1 LYFEINLTDLCNNN
15 SMKNITVSIDD
26 LPEATVV
33 AGKNSRILFSNQLAQ
48 NRFKDNAKLGR
59 LAPWLESRH
68 GWTCKECEDGTIVG
82 VFRPDA
88 DETARAKTMLFATL
102 SHEIRTPL
110 NGIIG
115 MAGLLGM
122 SELTS
127 AQRSWLGS
135 VQDSG
140 QHLLG
145 LLNDILDYAKL
156 ESGKIELETV
166 NFDPIHTLQSIA
178 EICSPRAHEKGL
190 DIMVAIGKNIP
201 KKVSGDDGRLRQIIL
216 NLASNA
222 VKFTHDGGIV
232 LRVEAPTN
240 DSLLFSVEDSGIGV
254 PADKLE
260 TIFDEFAQADSSHT
274 RQYGG
279 TGLGLAIVKRL
290 SKAMGGDVK
299 VMQNPKGGTIF
310 SVELPFKTTELA
322 EEAFDFKNK
331 KIAIATNS
339 DVLYDVLACNLGVFG
354 ANIIRFKNSKDLKGV
369 GTILLDDG
377 FQSDAIDKILKGP
390 PPCIAMIGQEKRE
403 LIETYRQKGAF
414 GYLIKPL
421 RLASLFERVRLALDN
436 IVDEKITFSND
447 ERAENTKNL
456 SGVRVL
462 LAEDNRINAL
472 LAKSLL
478 ERMGCDVVT
487 VGNGEEAVHSV
498 QSTPYDLVFM
508 DFHMPVMDGL
518 EATRKIRDLG
528 LKNLPIIALTAAAM
542 EEDRRSCAAAGMD
555 DFITKPLELNA
566 LEAILQKWVGGAT
579 TRVLNAA

>member
-1 LYFEINLTDLCNNN
+1 
-15 SMKNITVSIDD
+15 MKNITVSIDD
-26 LPEATVV
+26 IPEATVV

-48 NRFKDNAKLGR
+48 NRFKENAKLGR

-68 GWTCKECEDGTIVG
+68 GWTCNECEDGTIVG

-156 ESGKIELETV
+156 ESGKIDLETV
-166 NFDPIHTLQSIA
+166 NFDPVHTLQSIA

-222 VKFTHDGGIV
+222 VKFTHEGGIV
-232 LRVEAPTN
+232 LRIDVRNSEH
-240 DSLLFSVEDSGIGV
+240 LCFCVEDSGIGV
-254 PADKLE
+254 PQDKIE

-299 VMQNPKGGTIF
+299 IMQNPRGGTIF
-310 SVELPFKTTELA
+310 SVELPFKTVEPATNEYN
-322 EEAFDFKNK
+322 FKNK
-331 KIAIATNS
+331 KIAIATKS
-339 DVLYDVLACNLGVFG
+339 DVLYDVLSCNLGVYG
-354 ANIIRFKNSKDLKGV
+354 ANVIRFNSTKDLRGV
-369 GTILLDDG
+369 KTILLDDG
-377 FQSDAIDKILKGP
+377 FESDAIDTILKGP

-403 LIETYRQKGAF
+403 LIETYREKGAF

-421 RLASLFERVRLALDN
+421 RLGSLLERVKLALDN
-436 IVDEKITFSND
+436 IVDDMIEVSND
-447 ERAENTKNL
+447 ERADNTKKL

-487 VGNGEEAVHSV
+487 VGNGEEAVQSV
-498 QSTPYDLVFM
+498 QTTPYDLVFM

-518 EATRKIRDLG
+518 AATQQIRALG
-528 LKNLPIIALTAAAM
+528 LKALPIIALTAAAM
-542 EEDRRSCAAAGMD
+542 EEDRRACSAAGMD

-566 LEAILQKWVGGAT
+566 LETILQKWVSGNAQKT
-579 TRVLNAA
+579 LNAA

>member
-1 LYFEINLTDLCNNN
+1 
-15 SMKNITVSIDD
+15 MKNITVSIDD
-26 LPEATVV
+26 IPEATVV

-48 NRFKDNAKLGR
+48 NRFKENAKLGR

-68 GWTCKECEDGTIVG
+68 GWTCNECEDGTIVG

-156 ESGKIELETV
+156 ESGKIDLETV
-166 NFDPIHTLQSIA
+166 NFDPVHTLQSIA

-222 VKFTHDGGIV
+222 VKFTHEGGIV
-232 LRVEAPTN
+232 LRIDVRNSEH
-240 DSLLFSVEDSGIGV
+240 LCFCVEDSGIGV
-254 PADKLE
+254 PQDKIE

-299 VMQNPKGGTIF
+299 IMPNPKGGTIF
-310 SVELPFKTTELA
+310 SVELPFKTVEPATNEYN
-322 EEAFDFKNK
+322 FKNK
-331 KIAIATNS
+331 KIAIATKS
-339 DVLYDVLACNLGVFG
+339 DVLYDVLSCNLGVYG
-354 ANIIRFKNSKDLKGV
+354 ASVIRFNSTKDLRGV
-369 GTILLDDG
+369 KTILLDDG
-377 FQSDAIDKILKGP
+377 FESDAIDTILKGP

-403 LIETYRQKGAF
+403 LIETYREKGAF

-421 RLASLFERVRLALDN
+421 RLGSLLERVKLALDN
-436 IVDEKITFSND
+436 IIDDMVEVSND
-447 ERAENTKNL
+447 ERADNTKKL

-487 VGNGEEAVHSV
+487 VGNGEEAVQSV
-498 QSTPYDLVFM
+498 QTTPYDLVFM

-518 EATRKIRDLG
+518 GATRQIRALG
-528 LKNLPIIALTAAAM
+528 LKALPIIALTAAAM
-542 EEDRRSCAAAGMD
+542 EEDRRACTAAGMD

-566 LEAILQKWVGGAT
+566 LETILQKWVSGNAPKA
-579 TRVLNAA
+579 LNAA

>member
-1 LYFEINLTDLCNNN
+1 
-15 SMKNITVSIDD
+15 MKNITVSIDD
-26 LPEATVV
+26 IPEATVV

-48 NRFKDNAKLGR
+48 NRFKENAKLGR

-68 GWTCKECEDGTIVG
+68 GWTCNECEDGTIVG

-156 ESGKIELETV
+156 ESGKIDLETV
-166 NFDPIHTLQSIA
+166 NFDPVHTLQSIA

-222 VKFTHDGGIV
+222 VKFTHEGGIV
-232 LRVEAPTN
+232 LRIDVRNSEH
-240 DSLLFSVEDSGIGV
+240 LCFCVEDSGIGV
-254 PADKLE
+254 PQNKIE

-299 VMQNPKGGTIF
+299 IMQNPRGGTIF
-310 SVELPFKTTELA
+310 SVELPFKTVEPATNEYN
-322 EEAFDFKNK
+322 FKNK
-331 KIAIATNS
+331 KIAIATKS
-339 DVLYDVLACNLGVFG
+339 DVLYDVLSCNLGVYG
-354 ANIIRFKNSKDLKGV
+354 ANVIRFNNTKDLRGV
-369 GTILLDDG
+369 KTILLDDG
-377 FQSDAIDKILKGP
+377 FESDAIDTILKGP

-403 LIETYRQKGAF
+403 LIETYREKGAF

-421 RLASLFERVRLALDN
+421 RLGSLLERVKLALDN
-436 IVDEKITFSND
+436 IVDEMIEVSND
-447 ERAENTKNL
+447 ERADNTKKL

-487 VGNGEEAVHSV
+487 VGNGEEAVQSV
-498 QSTPYDLVFM
+498 QTTPYDLVFM

-518 EATRKIRDLG
+518 AATQQIRALG
-528 LKNLPIIALTAAAM
+528 LKALPIIALTAAAM
-542 EEDRRSCAAAGMD
+542 EEDRRACSAAGMD

-566 LEAILQKWVGGAT
+566 LETILQKWVSGNAHKT
-579 TRVLNAA
+579 LNAA

>member
-1 LYFEINLTDLCNNN
+1 
-15 SMKNITVSIDD
+15 MKNITVSIDD
-26 LPEATVV
+26 IPEATVV
-33 AGKNSRILFSNQLAQ
+33 VGKNSRILFSNQLAQ
-48 NRFKDNAKLGR
+48 NRFKENAKLGR

-68 GWTCKECEDGTIVG
+68 GWTCNECEDGTIVG

-156 ESGKIELETV
+156 ESGKIDLETV
-166 NFDPIHTLQSIA
+166 NFDPVHTLQSIA

-222 VKFTHDGGIV
+222 VKFTHEGGIV
-232 LRVEAPTN
+232 LRIDVRNSEH
-240 DSLLFSVEDSGIGV
+240 LCFCVEDSGIGV
-254 PADKLE
+254 PQDKIE

-299 VMQNPKGGTIF
+299 IMQNPRGGTIF
-310 SVELPFKTTELA
+310 SVELPFKTVEPATNEYN
-322 EEAFDFKNK
+322 FKNK
-331 KIAIATNS
+331 KIAIATKS
-339 DVLYDVLACNLGVFG
+339 DVLYDVLSCNLGVYG
-354 ANIIRFKNSKDLKGV
+354 ANVIRFNSTKDLRGV
-369 GTILLDDG
+369 KTILLDDG
-377 FQSDAIDKILKGP
+377 FESDAIDTILKGP

-403 LIETYRQKGAF
+403 LIETYREKGAF

-421 RLASLFERVRLALDN
+421 RLGSLLERVKLALDN
-436 IVDEKITFSND
+436 IVDDMIEVSND
-447 ERAENTKNL
+447 ERADNTKKL

-487 VGNGEEAVHSV
+487 VGNGEEAVQSV
-498 QSTPYDLVFM
+498 QTTPYDLVFM

-518 EATRKIRDLG
+518 AATQQIRALG
-528 LKNLPIIALTAAAM
+528 LKALPIIALTAAAM
-542 EEDRRSCAAAGMD
+542 EEDRRACSAAGMD

-566 LEAILQKWVGGAT
+566 LEAVLQKWVGNKIKA
-579 TRVLNAA
+579 LKAA

>member
-1 LYFEINLTDLCNNN
+1 
-15 SMKNITVSIDD
+15 MKNITVSIDD
-26 LPEATVV
+26 IPEATVV

-48 NRFKDNAKLGR
+48 NRFKENAKLGR

-68 GWTCKECEDGTIVG
+68 GWTCNECEDGTIVG

-156 ESGKIELETV
+156 ESGKIDLETV
-166 NFDPIHTLQSIA
+166 NFDPVHTLQSIA

-222 VKFTHDGGIV
+222 VKFTHEGGIV
-232 LRVEAPTN
+232 LRIDVRNSEH
-240 DSLLFSVEDSGIGV
+240 LCFCVEDSGIGV
-254 PADKLE
+254 PQDKIE

-299 VMQNPKGGTIF
+299 IMQNPRGGTIF
-310 SVELPFKTTELA
+310 SVELPFKTVEPATNEYN
-322 EEAFDFKNK
+322 FKNK
-331 KIAIATNS
+331 KIAIATKS
-339 DVLYDVLACNLGVFG
+339 DVLYDVLSCNLGVYG
-354 ANIIRFKNSKDLKGV
+354 ANVIRFNSTKDLRGV
-369 GTILLDDG
+369 KTILLDDG
-377 FQSDAIDKILKGP
+377 FESDAIDTILKGP

-403 LIETYRQKGAF
+403 LIETYREKGAF

-421 RLASLFERVRLALDN
+421 RLGSLLERVKLALDN
-436 IVDEKITFSND
+436 IVDEMIEVSND
-447 ERAENTKNL
+447 ERADNTKKL

-487 VGNGEEAVHSV
+487 VGNGEEAVQSV
-498 QSTPYDLVFM
+498 QTTPYDLVFM

-518 EATRKIRDLG
+518 AATQQIRALG
-528 LKNLPIIALTAAAM
+528 LKALPIIALTAAAM
-542 EEDRRSCAAAGMD
+542 EEDRRACSAAGMD

-566 LEAILQKWVGGAT
+566 LETILQKWVSGNAQKT
-579 TRVLNAA
+579 LNAA

>member
-1 LYFEINLTDLCNNN
+1 
-15 SMKNITVSIDD
+15 MKNITVSIDD
-26 LPEATVV
+26 IPEATVV

-48 NRFKDNAKLGR
+48 NRFKENAKLGR

-68 GWTCKECEDGTIVG
+68 GWTCNECEDGTIVG

-156 ESGKIELETV
+156 ESGKIDLETV
-166 NFDPIHTLQSIA
+166 NFDPVHTLQSIA

-222 VKFTHDGGIV
+222 VKFTHAGGIV
-232 LRVEAPTN
+232 LRVETREN
-240 DSLLFSVEDSGIGV
+240 EYLRFSVEDSGIGV
-254 PADKLE
+254 PQDKIE

-299 VMQNPKGGTIF
+299 IMPNPKGGTIF
-310 SVELPFKTTELA
+310 SVELPFKTVEPA
-322 EEAFDFKNK
+322 RNIYNFKNK
-331 KIAIATNS
+331 KIAIATKS
-339 DVLYDVLACNLGVFG
+339 DVLYDVLSCNLGVYG
-354 ANIIRFKNSKDLKGV
+354 ASVIRFNSTKDLKGV
-369 GTILLDDG
+369 KTILLDDG
-377 FQSDAIDKILKGP
+377 FESDAIDTILKGP

-403 LIETYRQKGAF
+403 LIETYREKGAF

-421 RLASLFERVRLALDN
+421 RLGSLLERVKLALDN
-436 IVDEKITFSND
+436 ISDDMLEVSND
-447 ERAENTKNL
+447 ERADNTKKL

-487 VGNGEEAVHSV
+487 VGNGEEAVQSV
-498 QSTPYDLVFM
+498 QTTPYDLSLWISICQLWMV
-508 DFHMPVMDGL
+508 
-518 EATRKIRDLG
+518 LG
-528 LKNLPIIALTAAAM
+528 QHCKSALWVLKPFLL
-542 EEDRRSCAAAGMD
+542 SH
-555 DFITKPLELNA
+555 
-566 LEAILQKWVGGAT
+566 
-579 TRVLNAA
+579 